1 MSGKK
6 IRLKKPAEAPK
17 PALVTFEAYC
27 NLKSIHQM
35 HRPALKTYTDKVK
48 ATVEEWDKA
57 FEGYY

>member
-1 MSGKK
+1 MASKK
-6 IRLKKPAEAPK
+6 IKLKKPEEAPESK
-17 PALVTFEAYC
+17 EVTFVAYC

-35 HRPALKTYTDKVK
+35 HRPALKTYTDMEK